1 MFFSTKMPVFFGV
14 LPAKK
19 DRNYQTWRVRIGPGA
34 PSGGSPQIP
43 QRCHPKPRPM
53 SCWRVS
59 WDKDEKTGNVGV
71 SENVVYPFFTQINPM
86 VLLIIIQFL
95 NGYLFGNIAYF
106 QTNPHDWCN
115 WKWDK
120 ENLVMSVS
128 IQSSCLKN
136 KGTWHTTP
144 FPMTAIP
151 KITPNC
157 RTLRWKINSISTE
170 TWPKGSDPAP
180 AFSIWEGLRGWLFR
194 FESQSSEN
202 PKADWWF

>member
-1 MFFSTKMPVFFGV
+1 MARQDRARGTQWRQSTDS
-14 LPAKK
+14 PAVPP
-19 DRNYQTWRVRIGPGA
+19 QTSSHELLASQLGQGWENWQCG
-34 PSGGSPQIP
+34 
-43 QRCHPKPRPM
+43 C
-53 SCWRVS
+53 VS
-59 WDKDEKTGNVGV
+59 KCCV
-71 SENVVYPFFTQINPM
+71 PLFTQINPM